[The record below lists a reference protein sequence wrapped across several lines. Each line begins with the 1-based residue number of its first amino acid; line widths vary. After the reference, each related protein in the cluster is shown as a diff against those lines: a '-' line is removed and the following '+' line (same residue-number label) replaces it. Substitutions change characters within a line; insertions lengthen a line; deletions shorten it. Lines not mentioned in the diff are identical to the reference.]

1 MLDNHLDLH
10 LLGGHG
16 SSYNMM
22 KIQLILHLEAGGC
35 QFTLEPQ
42 LLISFQAKI
51 LKLLQ
56 QA

>member
-22 KIQLILHLEAGGC
+22 KILLISHLEAGGC

-56 QA
+56 LA